1 MALSP
6 AVASMAVLC
15 EALAVLLPVVDAII
29 LPRLVEVLELSCRPL
44 GRRAIVLHV
53 RLQCGVE
60 VGIGDDRR
68 PVGGVCV
75 CVCVCVVRTAR
86 TIPAAR
92 SKVWGGTR
100 GQVAFSYLLLFLLTY
115 FGAHGPQVY
124 TIYTL
129 GLHGLW
135 YMGYLWYMGLWYMPR
150 AASSSVARHAWIL
163 LGGERG
169 GAARE
174 PRHREAR
181 HREGARKLA
190 HS

>member
-44 GRRAIVLHV
+44 GRRAIVPHV
-53 RLQCGVE
+53 RLQSGVE

-75 CVCVCVVRTAR
+75 SVCGEDGPHHPSRRASMGEAR
-86 TIPAAR
+86 ADWID
-92 SKVWGGTR
+92 V
-100 GQVAFSYLLLFLLTY
+100 LTTSA
-115 FGAHGPQVY
+115 AHGPH
-124 TIYTL
+124 IYTHL
-129 GLHGLW
+129 VYMGYGTWIMVHGLW
-135 YMGYLWYMGLWYMPR
+135 YKPR

-163 LGGERG
+163 LSGERG

>member
-53 RLQCGVE
+53 RLQSGVE

-75 CVCVCVVRTAR
+75 SVCGEDGPHHPSGR
-86 TIPAAR
+86 
-92 SKVWGGTR
+92 KVWGR
-100 GQVAFSYLLLFLLTY
+100 Q
-115 FGAHGPQVY
+115 
-124 TIYTL
+124 
-129 GLHGLW
+129 
-135 YMGYLWYMGLWYMPR
+135 
-150 AASSSVARHAWIL
+150 ART
-163 LGGERG
+163 G
-169 GAARE
+169 
-174 PRHREAR
+174 
-181 HREGARKLA
+181 
-190 HS
+190 

>member
-44 GRRAIVLHV
+44 GRRDIVLHV
-53 RLQCGVE
+53 RLQSGVE

-75 CVCVCVVRTAR
+75 NVCGGGRPAPSEPRRSQVKYGVARADKYWVV
-86 TIPAAR
+86 
-92 SKVWGGTR
+92 
-100 GQVAFSYLLLFLLTY
+100 TY
-115 FGAHGPQVY
+115 FLRSMVHKLYNIHTRSTWVMV
-124 TIYTL
+124 
-129 GLHGLW
+129 HGLF
-135 YMGYLWYMGLWYMPR
+135 MVHGLWYMPR

>member
-53 RLQCGVE
+53 RLQSGVE

-75 CVCVCVVRTAR
+75 VCGVEDGPHHPSRR
-86 TIPAAR
+86 
-92 SKVWGGTR
+92 KVWGGTR
-100 GQVAFSYLLLFLLTY
+100 GQVAFSYL
-115 FGAHGPQVY
+115 
-124 TIYTL
+124 
-129 GLHGLW
+129 
-135 YMGYLWYMGLWYMPR
+135 
-150 AASSSVARHAWIL
+150 
-163 LGGERG
+163 
-169 GAARE
+169 
-174 PRHREAR
+174 
-181 HREGARKLA
+181 
-190 HS
+190 